1 MIRNKKTNKGTRSLQ
16 IVLSIMEREKK
27 KKKQLVIIS
36 DDFRCTGQGNL
47 KGSDIWAEIWMA
59 GRNQPHA
66 NLRAEFSW
74 QWTSWS
80 KAPPEEIR
88 LAFSPRATGRHRIKT
103 PTSPALPLCEHTA
116 FEKVVLNPSNPNR
129 YLFYILREREKK
141 RERESK
147 ESSEVLLHGTHSKKS
162 DKFYLLFLG
171 QRSDW

>member
-1 MIRNKKTNKGTRSLQ
+1 M
-16 IVLSIMEREKK
+16 
-27 KKKQLVIIS
+27 IIS

-59 GRNQPHA
+59 GRSQPHA

-88 LAFSPRATGRHRIKT
+88 LAFSPGAMGRHRIKT
-103 PTSPALPLCEHTA
+103 PTSPALPLCVNTLHL
-116 FEKVVLNPSNPNR
+116 KR
-129 YLFYILREREKK
+129 LFWILLTPTTIYFTFWERGK
-141 RERESK
+141 RERERELK
-147 ESSEVLLHGTHSKKS
+147 ENRKVFLHSTYSKKS
-162 DKFYLLFLG
+162 DKFYILFLG